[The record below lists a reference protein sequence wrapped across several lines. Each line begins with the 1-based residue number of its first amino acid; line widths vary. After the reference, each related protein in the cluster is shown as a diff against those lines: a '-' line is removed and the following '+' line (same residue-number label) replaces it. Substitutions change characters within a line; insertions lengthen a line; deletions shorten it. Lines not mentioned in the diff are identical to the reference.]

1 MRHEP
6 PIHPSSRTF
15 AASSVPPISPASV
28 PRRKGCLRISGKFSD
43 AKPAGRPPYDLAVPA
58 ETGTLIAGRYR
69 LSEPVGQGATA
80 RVWRARDTVV
90 DREVAVKQLLLPA
103 QSPQQRADLAAA
115 VIREVQAAGRLDHP
129 SAVTIHDVAEQ
140 EGTAWIV
147 MQLIPGRSLAAEI
160 TESGPLPWQRVARI
174 GEQVADALA
183 HAHAAGLVHGD
194 LTPASILL
202 ASAPPAGLR
211 ASPAGRPPSP
221 PGDGAPVPPADRAI
235 VTDFA
240 IARVL
245 DATAGAPGPGT
256 GPRRDTAPY
265 VAPERWE
272 DAPVGPPAD
281 LWSLGAILYQAVEG
295 TPPFASSTITATMA
309 AILARPPA
317 PPKHAGPL
325 AGLID
330 SLLAKDPAARPTA
343 AATLATLA
351 ASGTSAATPADLNPV
366 GTPID
371 LNPVGTPAVPE
382 PAAPS
387 AAPEYPGL
395 SVTPEVDA
403 PPGTVPATPDPDAA
417 SARPPVTASQPL
429 PPAKASAGP
438 QPSRPARP
446 GFHPVETLTA
456 FTRANPRLAVG
467 LATAVV
473 MIAALILVITLF
485 PSHKK
490 AQSPGGRPASP
501 ATSASASR

>member
-1 MRHEP
+1 M
-6 PIHPSSRTF
+6 
-15 AASSVPPISPASV
+15 
-28 PRRKGCLRISGKFSD
+28 
-43 AKPAGRPPYDLAVPA
+43 PA

-80 RVWRARDTVV
+80 RVWRARDTVG
-90 DREVAVKQLLLPA
+90 DREVAVKELLLPA

-115 VIREVQAAGRLDHP
+115 VIREVQAAARLDHP

-147 MQLIPGRSLAAEI
+147 MELIPGRSLAAEI
-160 TESGPLPWQRVARI
+160 TESGPLPWQRAARI

-202 ASAPPAGLR
+202 ASAPV
-211 ASPAGRPPSP
+211 PS
-221 PGDGAPVPPADRAI
+221 ADRAI

-240 IARVL
+240 IDRVL

-343 AATLATLA
+343 TAAATLATLA
-351 ASGTSAATPADLNPV
+351 ASGTSAATPAGLNPA

-371 LNPVGTPAVPE
+371 LNP
-382 PAAPS
+382 
-387 AAPEYPGL
+387 
-395 SVTPEVDA
+395 
-403 PPGTVPATPDPDAA
+403 
-417 SARPPVTASQPL
+417 
-429 PPAKASAGP
+429 AGP

-467 LATAVV
+467 LVTAVV

-490 AQSPGGRPASP
+490 SQSPGGHPASP
-501 ATSASASR
+501 VTSASASR

>member
-1 MRHEP
+1 
-6 PIHPSSRTF
+6 
-15 AASSVPPISPASV
+15 
-28 PRRKGCLRISGKFSD
+28 
-43 AKPAGRPPYDLAVPA
+43 VPA

-80 RVWRARDTVV
+80 RVWRARDTVG
-90 DREVAVKQLLLPA
+90 DREVAVKELLLPA

-115 VIREVQAAGRLDHP
+115 VIREVQAAARLDHP

-147 MQLIPGRSLAAEI
+147 MELIPGRSLAAEI
-160 TESGPLPWQRVARI
+160 TESGPLPWQRAARI

-202 ASAPPAGLR
+202 ASAPV
-211 ASPAGRPPSP
+211 PS
-221 PGDGAPVPPADRAI
+221 ADRAI

-343 AATLATLA
+343 TAAATLATLA
-351 ASGTSAATPADLNPV
+351 ASGTSAATPAGLNPA

-371 LNPVGTPAVPE
+371 LNP
-382 PAAPS
+382 
-387 AAPEYPGL
+387 
-395 SVTPEVDA
+395 
-403 PPGTVPATPDPDAA
+403 
-417 SARPPVTASQPL
+417 
-429 PPAKASAGP
+429 AGP

-467 LATAVV
+467 LVTAVV

-490 AQSPGGRPASP
+490 SQSPGGHPASP
-501 ATSASASR
+501 VTSASASR